1 MQNEIKK
8 IVRKILTENNWGIY
22 FKGKPLL
29 EMPVNGEASIYKL
42 NEVRI
47 SELEGAISEEFNDL
61 ILRIIEEINNQ
72 GETECQQKEMNRG
85 SNET

>member
-47 SELEGAISEEFNDL
+47 SELEGAISEEFN
-61 ILRIIEEINNQ
+61 RIIEEINNQ

>member
-47 SELEGAISEEFNDL
+47 SELEGAISEEFN
-61 ILRIIEEINNQ
+61 RIIEEINNQ
-72 GETECQQKEMNRG
+72 GEPECQQKEMNRD

>member
-1 MQNEIKK
+1 MQKEIKK

-42 NEVRI
+42 NEVLI
-47 SELEGAISEEFNDL
+47 SELEGAISDEFD
-61 ILRIIEEINNQ
+61 RIIEEINNQ
-72 GETECQQKEMNRG
+72 GDTECQEKEIGRSSKEM
-85 SNET
+85 

>member
-1 MQNEIKK
+1 MQEKIKK

-42 NEVRI
+42 NDVRI
-47 SELEGAISEEFNDL
+47 SELEGAISEEFN
-61 ILRIIEEINNQ
+61 RIIEEINNQ
-72 GETECQQKEMNRG
+72 GETECQQKEMNKS

>member
-1 MQNEIKK
+1 MQKK
-8 IVRKILTENNWGIY
+8 MKTMIREILTKNNWGLY
-22 FKGKPLL
+22 FKGKPLV

-47 SELEGAISEEFNDL
+47 SELEGAISEELD
-61 ILRIIEEINNQ
+61 RIVEEINKQ